1 MPDETLDCMCVFLS
15 EDEEGVMVGQSQAV
29 STEALMNVFH
39 PHDAEN
45 LDPKMVQITLLQ
57 YWCNVCLVKM
67 INVIK
72 TCAIHYQRLVVN
84 NIFIQQGQIKL
95 RVAVRVYAFMILH
108 KIAISNKFCFFSI
121 HR

>member
-1 MPDETLDCMCVFLS
+1 MVWFCGNCKNARGDTRLYVCVLLS

-57 YWCNVCLVKM
+57 YWCNVSLVKM

-72 TCAIHYQRLVVN
+72 TC
-84 NIFIQQGQIKL
+84 
-95 RVAVRVYAFMILH
+95 VYTTV
-108 KIAISNKFCFFSI
+108 
-121 HR
+121 

>member
-1 MPDETLDCMCVFLS
+1 MVCICGNCKNVRRDARLYVFLS

-57 YWCNVCLVKM
+57 YCCNVCLVKM
-67 INVIK
+67 VHVIK
-72 TCAIHYQRLVVN
+72 TCAIHYRS
-84 NIFIQQGQIKL
+84 
-95 RVAVRVYAFMILH
+95 
-108 KIAISNKFCFFSI
+108 KIGCQ
-121 HR
+121 